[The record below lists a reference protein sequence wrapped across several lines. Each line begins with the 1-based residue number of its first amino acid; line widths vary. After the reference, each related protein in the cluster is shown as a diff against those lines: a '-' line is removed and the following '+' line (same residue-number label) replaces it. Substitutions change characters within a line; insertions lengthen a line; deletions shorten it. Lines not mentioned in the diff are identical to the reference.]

1 MNVQVENLEKSMAK
15 LTVTVPAADFNK
27 AIDKSFQKNKGR
39 FNVPGFRKGKAPQSM
54 VEKMYGVGALL
65 EDAVDAA
72 IDASYPE
79 AARESGLDIVSRP
92 QINLEKVNKD
102 EDFVYTVEVAVRPD
116 VVLGEYKGVEVQRA
130 EEEVTQEDLDSA
142 LKSEQ
147 ERNSRLITVEDRPA
161 EIGDNVTLDFEGSI
175 DGVAF
180 DGGKGEDYPLELGSG
195 TFIPGFEDQIAGH
208 NAGDSFDV
216 KVSFPEDYQMKDL
229 AGKEAVFACTLKEV
243 KRKELPEIDDDFASE
258 ISEFETL
265 EEYKEDLK
273 KKLKEAK
280 SKRAVTLNE
289 NAIVDKVANAAQ
301 IEIPDPMAEAQI
313 DGLMADYA
321 RRMESQGITLDQ
333 YLQLTGMTREQVRE
347 QFKPQAISQIR
358 TRLVLEEIAKAENIE
373 VSQEDL
379 DAELTKMAESYKME
393 LEKLKEVLGENEKNQ
408 FKLDLA
414 VQKAVDFLVEHAN
427 LV

>member
-27 AIDKSFQKNKGR
+27 AIDRSFQKNKGR

>member
-79 AARESGLDIVSRP
+79 AAKESGLDIVSRP

-333 YLQLTGMTREQVRE
+333 YLQLTGLTKEHVRE

>member
-333 YLQLTGMTREQVRE
+333 YLQLTGMTKEQVRE

>member
-79 AARESGLDIVSRP
+79 AAKESGLDIVSRP

-333 YLQLTGMTREQVRE
+333 YLQLTGMTKEQVRE

>member
-79 AARESGLDIVSRP
+79 AAKESGLDIVSRP

-321 RRMESQGITLDQ
+321 RRMESPGITLDQ
-333 YLQLTGMTREQVRE
+333 YLQLTGMTKEQVRE

-358 TRLVLEEIAKAENIE
+358 TRLVLEEIDKAENIE

>member
-79 AARESGLDIVSRP
+79 AAKESGLDIVSRP